1 MYASRHHPISQP
13 PVQDGHLADAI
24 SLAESLPKETAD
36 YETPHFHSSSSQPP
50 VQGGHLAKTISL
62 AESLPELS
70 RVMSKQA
77 NRAKLAPVHIAL
89 AAKKLQSL
97 VAM

>member
-1 MYASRHHPISQP
+1 M
-13 PVQDGHLADAI
+13 
-24 SLAESLPKETAD
+24 
-36 YETPHFHSSSSQPP
+36 
-50 VQGGHLAKTISL
+50 QGGHLAKTLSL

-70 RVMSKQA
+70 RVMSEQA